1 MTTFEKITES
11 PEVLA
16 AFLYGLLEQTEDDIL
31 DTIYCTTGMIVTRV
45 SLSQELRIAS
55 LLADLNKECDN
66 DTA

>member
-16 AFLYGLLEQTEDDIL
+16 AFLYGLLDETESQIIDG
-31 DTIYCTTGMIVTRV
+31 IYCTTGISVTRV

-66 DTA
+66 DTT